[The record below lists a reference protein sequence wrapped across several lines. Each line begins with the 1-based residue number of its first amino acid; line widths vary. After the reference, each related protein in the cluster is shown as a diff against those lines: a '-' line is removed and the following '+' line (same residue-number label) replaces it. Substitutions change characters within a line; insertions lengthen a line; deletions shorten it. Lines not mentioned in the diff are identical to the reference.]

1 MILIIIYLLIPF
13 KNTIIICNNFTTI
26 KCIFNDEIFHHQ
38 KSYFSSPMTF
48 DDEICF
54 QETKSYPVVKS
65 PGDEKF
71 LRQKVGV
78 SIWVSVSDSCRVE
91 VGVFD

>member
-48 DDEICF
+48 DDKICF
-54 QETKSYPVVKS
+54 LVTKTYPVVKN
-65 PGDEKF
+65 PGDKKF
-71 LRQKVGV
+71 LRQKFCFNF
-78 SIWVSVSDSCRVE
+78 WQ
-91 VGVFD
+91 